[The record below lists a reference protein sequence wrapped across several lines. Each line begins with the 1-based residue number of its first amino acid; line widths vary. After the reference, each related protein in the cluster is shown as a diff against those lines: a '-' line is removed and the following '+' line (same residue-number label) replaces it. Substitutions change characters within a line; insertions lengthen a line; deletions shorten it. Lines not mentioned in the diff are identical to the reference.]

1 MCRRIKPISLK
12 TAGALSILHG
22 SCFSEDPWDIPAIA
36 GIMGIAGFFGRI
48 AWEDEEPTGFVLA
61 LGLAEECEILS
72 LGVLLE
78 RRRAGCG
85 SALLGS
91 VCSEAMR
98 RHIRS
103 VVLEVAAD
111 NAAAR
116 ALYAARGFVS
126 VGCRPAYYRRAG
138 GPIDALIL
146 RLPLAEA
153 CAVPRARRLYP
164 PPAF

>member
-1 MCRRIKPISLK
+1 MSRRIEPISLK
-12 TAGALSILHG
+12 MAGVLSILHG

-48 AWEDEEPTGFVLA
+48 AWEDREPTGFVLA
-61 LGLAEECEILS
+61 LSLAEECEILS
-72 LGVLLE
+72 VGVLPD

-91 VCSEAMR
+91 VCSEAT
-98 RHIRS
+98 RHCKRS

-126 VGCRPAYYRRAG
+126 VGCRPNYYRRAG
-138 GPIDALIL
+138 GLIDAFIL
-146 RLPLAEA
+146 RLPLTEA
-153 CAVPRARRLYP
+153 
-164 PPAF
+164 

>member
-1 MCRRIKPISLK
+1 VGRRIEPVSPAML
-12 TAGALSILHG
+12 GALSILHG
-22 SCFSEDPWDIPAIA
+22 SCFSEDPWDVPAIA

-61 LGLAEECEILS
+61 LGLAEECEIIS
-72 LGVLLE
+72 LGVLPD
-78 RRRAGCG
+78 RRRAGRG
-85 SALLGS
+85 SALVSS
-91 VCSEAMR
+91 VCLEAMR
-98 RHIRS
+98 RNIRS

-126 VGCRPAYYRRAG
+126 VGCRPNYYRRAG
-138 GPIDALIL
+138 GRIDAFIL

-153 CAVPRARRLYP
+153 
-164 PPAF
+164 

>member
-1 MCRRIKPISLK
+1 M
-12 TAGALSILHG
+12 AGALSILHG
-22 SCFSEDPWDIPAIA
+22 SCFSEDPWDIPAIT

-72 LGVLLE
+72 LGVLPD
-78 RRRAGCG
+78 RRRTGCG

-98 RHIRS
+98 RNIRS

-111 NAAAR
+111 NVAAR
-116 ALYAARGFVS
+116 ALYTARGFVL
-126 VGCRPAYYRRAG
+126 VGCRPNYYRRARG
-138 GPIDALIL
+138 RIDALIL

-153 CAVPRARRLYP
+153 
-164 PPAF
+164 

>member
-1 MCRRIKPISLK
+1 VCRRIKPISLK

-72 LGVLLE
+72 LGVLPD
-78 RRRAGCG
+78 RRRAGYG

-98 RHIRS
+98 RNIRS

-116 ALYAARGFVS
+116 ALYAARGFLS
-126 VGCRPAYYRRAG
+126 VGCRPNYYRRARG
-138 GPIDALIL
+138 RIDALIL

-153 CAVPRARRLYP
+153 
-164 PPAF
+164 

>member
-1 MCRRIKPISLK
+1 M
-12 TAGALSILHG
+12 AGALSIMHG
-22 SCFSEDPWDIPAIA
+22 SCFSEDPWDLSAIA
-36 GIMGIAGFFGRI
+36 GIMGIAGFFGGI
-48 AWEDEEPTGFVLA
+48 AWEDEGPTGFVLA

-72 LGVLLE
+72 LGVLPD
-78 RRRAGCG
+78 RRRTGCG

-98 RHIRS
+98 RNIRS

-111 NAAAR
+111 NVAAR

-126 VGCRPAYYRRAG
+126 VGCRPNYYRRARG
-138 GPIDALIL
+138 RTDALIL

-153 CAVPRARRLYP
+153 
-164 PPAF
+164 